1 MSSYKNTSA
10 WLKTK
15 LPKEPEIAV
24 ILGTGL
30 SKSAEAY
37 PILYSIT
44 YNQIPGFVQST
55 APTHKGNLL
64 LCEVGGVPVLFLQG
78 RFHYYEGYSMQEVVF
93 PVRVLSALGIKILIV
108 TNASGSL
115 RKELEPGTIV
125 QLQDH
130 INFMGTNPLIGMN
143 DDDFG
148 ERFPS
153 LNNPY
158 DPELCLLADEVALD
172 LGIKTAKGVY
182 IAVTGPSLET
192 KAECFAFASW
202 GADLVGMSTVP
213 EVITARHSGLKVL
226 GYSIVTN
233 YSNLFHNLAH
243 SQEEIQR
250 IADKSGK
257 LLQKL
262 IAELILRL
270 TRTFSLTP

>member
-1 MSSYKNTSA
+1 
-10 WLKTK
+10 
-15 LPKEPEIAV
+15 
-24 ILGTGL
+24 
-30 SKSAEAY
+30 
-37 PILYSIT
+37 
-44 YNQIPGFVQST
+44 
-55 APTHKGNLL
+55 
-64 LCEVGGVPVLFLQG
+64 
-78 RFHYYEGYSMQEVVF
+78 MQEVVF
-93 PVRVLSALGIKILIV
+93 PVRVLSALGIKVLIV
-108 TNASGSL
+108 TNAFGSL

-143 DDDFG
+143 DAEIG

-158 DPELCLLADEVALD
+158 DPELCLLADEVAFD